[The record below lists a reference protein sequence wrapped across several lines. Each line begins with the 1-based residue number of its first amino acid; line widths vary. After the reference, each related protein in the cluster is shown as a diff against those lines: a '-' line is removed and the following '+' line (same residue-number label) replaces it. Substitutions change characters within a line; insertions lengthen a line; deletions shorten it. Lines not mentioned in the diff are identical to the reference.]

1 MGGLRIAMSSDSVP
15 SQESMFSALRDEFEY
30 YLAHQ
35 GELVDD
41 YDGRVIVLKNHQVL
55 EEYDSEGVAYIET
68 KKTHEPGTFLIQRV
82 SPGTEAYTSTYHS
95 RVVFG

>member
-1 MGGLRIAMSSDSVP
+1 MTTKSLP
-15 SQESMFSALRDEFEY
+15 SQDMFAALRNEFEY

-35 GELVDD
+35 EDLVAKH
-41 YDGRVIVLKNHQVL
+41 DGKVIVLKSHQVL
-55 EEYDSEGVAYIET
+55 GEYDSEGNAYIET

-95 RVVFG
+95 RVVFPK

>member
-1 MGGLRIAMSSDSVP
+1 MSLSITSRTKAN
-15 SQESMFSALRDEFEY
+15 SWTI
-30 YLAHQ
+30 
-35 GELVDD
+35 